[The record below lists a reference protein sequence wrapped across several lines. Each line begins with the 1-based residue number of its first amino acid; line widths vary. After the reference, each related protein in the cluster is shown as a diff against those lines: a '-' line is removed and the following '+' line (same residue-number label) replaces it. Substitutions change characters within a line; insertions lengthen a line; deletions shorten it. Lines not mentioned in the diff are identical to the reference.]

1 MNIITEAK
9 NDGLKTNVDGIEIT
23 PDNVESLLNGIASGK
38 INYKKINAQQIT
50 NHFSLIKSW
59 K

>member
-23 PDNVESLLNGIASGK
+23 PDNVESLLNGIAGGK
-38 INYKKINAQQIT
+38 INYKKINA
-50 NHFSLIKSW
+50 
-59 K
+59 